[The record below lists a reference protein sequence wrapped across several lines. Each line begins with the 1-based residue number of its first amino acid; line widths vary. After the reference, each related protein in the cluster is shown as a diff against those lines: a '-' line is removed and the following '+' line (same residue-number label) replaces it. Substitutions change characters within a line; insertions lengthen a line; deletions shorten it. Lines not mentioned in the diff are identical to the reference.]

1 MRDKKLRLRKLRRA
15 SSLIVGGLLVAV
27 VLLSAVFADQL
38 ATVDPGKQNLLF
50 RLKPPMSEAPNGT
63 VHLLGTDGLGRDIF
77 SRILYAQRV
86 SLLIGA
92 AAVVSAAFIGSA
104 IGLVSGYYRGRVDQL
119 FMRLVDIQ
127 ISIPFLILAL
137 ALVAMMG
144 AGMTEI
150 VFALAVSG
158 WPTYARAVRSEVLN
172 VREQEYV
179 QASVAV
185 GAKDSHILWRH
196 VFPNARPT
204 ILVLASLEIGR
215 MILSESSLSYLGFG
229 LPPHI
234 PTLGG
239 MIAEG
244 QPYIYMA
251 WWVTAMPGIALFA
264 LILGLIL
271 VGDGLREFID
281 PKLKNV

>member
-1 MRDKKLRLRKLRRA
+1 M
-15 SSLIVGGLLVAV
+15 LVAV
-27 VLLSAVFADQL
+27 ILLSAVFADQL
-38 ATVDPGKQNLLF
+38 ATADPGKQNLLF
-50 RLKPPMSEAPNGT
+50 RLKPPMSKASDGT

-77 SRILYAQRV
+77 SRILYALRV
-86 SLLIGA
+86 SLLIGVAAVA
-92 AAVVSAAFIGSA
+92 AAACIGSV
-104 IGLVSGYYRGRVDQL
+104 IGLVTGYYRGKIDQF

-179 QASVAV
+179 QASVAI
-185 GAKDSHILWRH
+185 GAKDSHILRRH
-196 VFPNARPT
+196 VFPNAQPT
-204 ILVLASLEIGR
+204 ILVLVSLEIGR

-271 VGDGLREFID
+271 VGDGLREYID